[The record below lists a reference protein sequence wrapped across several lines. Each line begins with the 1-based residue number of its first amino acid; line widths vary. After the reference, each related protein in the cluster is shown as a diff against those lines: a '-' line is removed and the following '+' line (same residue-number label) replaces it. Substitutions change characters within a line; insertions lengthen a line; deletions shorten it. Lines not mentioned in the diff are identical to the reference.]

1 MLKKARKERLIWI
14 DITITLLALELMA
27 YFYYGIRSLALGGVC
42 VVVSLLTEMISLRLM
57 HKSFTA
63 DDLMCTSDALIISL
77 MMPAVMDYKIAAIA
91 CVFAVTA
98 AKNIFGGRKN
108 MIFSP
113 AAAAYVFMLASWGKK
128 LLLYP
133 EPHVRTGLFDTPE
146 RLVSSAS
153 YVYNTTGKMDY
164 TDFEILLG
172 NFSGAAGSASI
183 LLLIV
188 AAVIL
193 IFRRDISIGAFI
205 GTIFGTGFL
214 AYIMPVSASLTAAD
228 SVKYSLVTN
237 MVLFAA
243 IYIISDKRIAPK
255 REYYAFFYGLFI
267 AFFSYI
273 VLLTTAKENVII
285 IISVL
290 FTPVA
295 LGFKNLEK
303 RIELAYESDL
313 SPEPKPDDVDG
324 KETDSE

>member
-42 VVVSLLTEMISLRLM
+42 VAVSLLTEMISLRLM

-63 DDLMCTSDALIISL
+63 DDLMCTSDAMIISL

-133 EPHVRTGLFDTPE
+133 EPHVRTGLFATPE
-146 RLVSSAS
+146 KLVSSAS
-153 YVYNTTGKMDY
+153 YVYNTTGKMNY

-172 NFSGAAGSASI
+172 SFSGAAGSASI

-267 AFFSYI
+267 AIFAYI

-290 FTPVA
+290 FTPVV

-313 SPEPKPDDVDG
+313 SSEPKPDDADG
-324 KETDSE
+324 KEADSE

>member
-113 AAAAYVFMLASWGKK
+113 AAAAYVFMLASGGKK

-133 EPHVRTGLFDTPE
+133 NLMSEQDCL
-146 RLVSSAS
+146 
-153 YVYNTTGKMDY
+153 
-164 TDFEILLG
+164 ILL
-172 NFSGAAGSASI
+172 
-183 LLLIV
+183 
-188 AAVIL
+188 
-193 IFRRDISIGAFI
+193 
-205 GTIFGTGFL
+205 
-214 AYIMPVSASLTAAD
+214 
-228 SVKYSLVTN
+228 K
-237 MVLFAA
+237 
-243 IYIISDKRIAPK
+243 
-255 REYYAFFYGLFI
+255 
-267 AFFSYI
+267 
-273 VLLTTAKENVII
+273 
-285 IISVL
+285 
-290 FTPVA
+290 
-295 LGFKNLEK
+295 
-303 RIELAYESDL
+303 DL
-313 SPEPKPDDVDG
+313 
-324 KETDSE
+324 

>member
-14 DITITLLALELMA
+14 DITITLFALELMA

-42 VVVSLLTEMISLRLM
+42 VAVSLLTEMISLRLM

-133 EPHVRTGLFDTPE
+133 EPHVRTGLFATPE
-146 RLVSSAS
+146 KLVSSAS
-153 YVYNTTGKMDY
+153 YVYNTTGKMNY

-295 LGFKNLEK
+295 FGFKNLEK
-303 RIELAYESDL
+303 RIEIAYESDL
-313 SPEPKPDDVDG
+313 SPEPESDDADG

>member
-14 DITITLLALELMA
+14 DITITLLALELMS
-27 YFYYGIRSLALGGVC
+27 YFYYGIRSLVLGGVC
-42 VVVSLLTEMISLRLM
+42 VAVSLLTEMISLRLM

-113 AAAAYVFMLASWGKK
+113 AVAAYVFMLASWEKK

-133 EPHVRTGLFDTPE
+133 EPHVRTGLFDMPDG
-146 RLVSSAS
+146 LVSSAS

-172 NFSGAAGSASI
+172 NFSGSAGSASI

-193 IFRRDISIGAFI
+193 IFRRDISAGAFI
-205 GTIFGTGFL
+205 GTILGTGFL

-285 IISVL
+285 IISIL

-295 LGFKNLEK
+295 LGFRNLEK
-303 RIELAYESDL
+303 KIELAYESDL
-313 SPEPKPDDVDG
+313 SPEPESDDADG
-324 KETDSE
+324 KEADSE